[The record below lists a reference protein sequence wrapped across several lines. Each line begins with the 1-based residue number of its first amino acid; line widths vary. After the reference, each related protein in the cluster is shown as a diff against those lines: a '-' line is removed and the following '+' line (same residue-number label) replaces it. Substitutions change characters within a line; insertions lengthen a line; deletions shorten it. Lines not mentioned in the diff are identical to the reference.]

1 MVAIGPSGN
10 KIGNDSNGNLVL
22 QTISGKI
29 IEISCIE
36 LLIKHKLKLDEDF
49 EICGNII
56 STDLDNKL
64 DTINQTIASI
74 SGGSQAQDLT
84 NLNTKI
90 TTLSG
95 NVFTLSGNVFT
106 LDGQLQKEGYSDV
119 IDCAGLAVGAYVVLI
134 TSATQVSRLPLQII
148 H

>member
-1 MVAIGPSGN
+1 MVAIGHSGN

-36 LLIKHKLKLDEDF
+36 LFIKHKLKLDEDF
-49 EICGNII
+49 EYCGNII
-56 STDLDNKL
+56 SHDLDNHL
-64 DTINQTIASI
+64 ATINQTIATI

-90 TTLSG
+90 TTLRG
-95 NVFTLSGNVFT
+95 NVLTLSGNVFT
-106 LDGQLQKEGYSDV
+106 LDSQLNNIVTTINNLD
-119 IDCAGLAVGAYVVLI
+119 I
-134 TSATQVSRLPLQII
+134 
-148 H
+148 